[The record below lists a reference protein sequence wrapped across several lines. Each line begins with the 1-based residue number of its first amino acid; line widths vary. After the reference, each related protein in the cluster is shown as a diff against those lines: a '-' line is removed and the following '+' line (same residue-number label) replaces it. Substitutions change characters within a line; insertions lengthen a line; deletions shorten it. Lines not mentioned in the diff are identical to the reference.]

1 MLMRGM
7 HVQEPPF
14 HARKINSENN
24 YYVLHPA
31 PLATGLVSFLI
42 PFSLHRHLYHV
53 PHDLL
58 CLCFYLLT
66 ECAAIRYSMNT
77 NTCQLMLRESHSPT
91 RCDLLNPNVSN
102 PFTDYYVCSIMCVL
116 ISPLG
121 SAFNRESL
129 SIC

>member
-1 MLMRGM
+1 MYKS
-7 HVQEPPF
+7 PPF
-14 HARKINSENN
+14 MQEKLIVKIVIM
-24 YYVLHPA
+24 YYTPP

-91 RCDLLNPNVSN
+91 RCDVLNTNVSN
-102 PFTDYYVCSIMCVL
+102 PFTDYYVSSIMCVL

-129 SIC
+129 SICVNC